1 MAQINNVFDTYDAKA
16 DREQLSNVI
25 YNISPT
31 ATPFMSSIGK
41 NSIKNVVFDWQTEAL
56 PTVDATGEIEGF
68 RLDGATSASTATVR
82 KTNVAMISKRD
93 ATVSGSQETSD
104 PAGKKSE
111 MAHQLAIMAKALKR
125 DMETALCQKG
135 ARTTGSNTQARVTGG
150 FESWM
155 TSNVSRGTGGTSGG
169 DGVAP
174 GDATTANR
182 RALTEPLLKS
192 VLQSCF
198 QNGGEPSLAI
208 CGPVNKQV
216 ISGFT
221 GRSQARQF
229 VDANTVEASVSIYA
243 SDFGE
248 LKIVPSNF
256 SRDRSLLLVDPEYAK
271 VSYLR
276 DFKTVDIATVG
287 DAVTKMLLVEYGL
300 EVGNEAAHGIVAD
313 LTT

>member
-1 MAQINNVFDTYDAKA
+1 MAEINNVFSTFDAKGN
-16 DREQLSNVI
+16 REQLSNVI

-31 ATPFMSSIGK
+31 STPFMSSIGK
-41 NSIKNVVFDWQTEAL
+41 NSIKNVVFNWQTEAL
-56 PTVDATGEIEGF
+56 PTVNAAGEIEGF
-68 RLDGATSASTATVR
+68 RLDGSTSASTPTAKKV
-82 KTNVAMISKRD
+82 NVAMISKRD
-93 ATVSGSQETSD
+93 ATVSGSQESSD
-104 PAGKKSE
+104 PAGKRAE

-135 ARTTGSNTQARVTGG
+135 AKTTGDSTTARVTGG

-155 TSNVSRGTGGTSGG
+155 TSNVSRGATGASGG
-169 DGVAP
+169 EGVAP
-174 GDATTANR
+174 TDGTQRD
-182 RALTEPLLKS
+182 LTEALLKT

-198 QNGGEPSLAI
+198 ENGGEPSLAI

-221 GRSQARQF
+221 GRTSARQMI
-229 VDANTVEASVSIYA
+229 DANTVEASVSIYA

-287 DAVTKMLLVEYGL
+287 DAQTKLLLVEYGL

-313 LTT
+313 LNT

>member
-1 MAQINNVFDTYDAKA
+1 MAKVTNAFDTYSATS

-25 YNISPT
+25 YNISPQ
-31 ATPFMSSIGK
+31 ATPFMSAIGK
-41 NSIKNVVFDWQTEAL
+41 NSIKNVVFDWQTETL
-56 PTVDATGEIEGF
+56 PTASGAGQLEGF
-68 RLDGATSASTATVR
+68 ELSRAAATATSRVS
-82 KTNVAMISKRD
+82 NVAQISSRD
-93 ATVSGSQETSD
+93 ATVTGSQQASD

-125 DMETALCQKG
+125 DMEVALCQKG
-135 ARTTGSNTQARVTGG
+135 AKTTGNATTARVTGG
-150 FESWM
+150 FESWI
-155 TSNVSRGTGGTSGG
+155 TSNVSRGTNGAGNGGGAAPT
-169 DGVAP
+169 DG
-174 GDATTANR
+174 TQ
-182 RALTEPLLKS
+182 RALTEALLKT

-198 QNGGEPSLAI
+198 TNGGEPSMAI

-221 GRSQARQF
+221 GRSSARQM

-256 SRDRSLLLVDPEYAK
+256 SRERSLLLVDPDYAK

-276 DFKTVDIATVG
+276 DFKTVDISTVG
-287 DAVTKMLLVEYGL
+287 DAETKMILAEYGL
-300 EVGNEAAHGIVAD
+300 EMSNEAAHGIVAD
-313 LTT
+313 LTTS